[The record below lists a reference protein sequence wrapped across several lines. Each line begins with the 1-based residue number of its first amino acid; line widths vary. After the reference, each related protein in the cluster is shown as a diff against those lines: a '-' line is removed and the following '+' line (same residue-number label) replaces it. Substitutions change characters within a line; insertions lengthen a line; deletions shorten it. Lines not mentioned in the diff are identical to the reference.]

1 MNLKGKKVILAGGT
15 GMIGSHLIDALASE
29 GADTALLSRSTKM
42 YKGLKAY
49 QWSTEDGTI
58 DPEALEGVDYIVN
71 LAGAGIADK
80 RWTESRKKVIVESR
94 IKSAE
99 LLKRELVK
107 KGIKPLGYLSA
118 SAVGYYG
125 DRGDEQLTESS
136 GPGDD
141 FIAETVVQW
150 ENAADTLAEL
160 MPVIK
165 VRWGIVLSTKGGA
178 LPKMAGPQGF
188 GIGAILGSGKQYYP
202 WIHIDDVAR
211 VIIFLLKRE
220 NFSGVVN
227 GVAPTPVTQREFVD
241 AIERGMKKPALKV
254 PAPAFAIRMGM
265 GEMASVVLNSH
276 RVVPKKLKE
285 MGYEFKFTDPAE
297 AMRDLAERKI

>member
-99 LLKRELVK
+99 LIKRELVK

-141 FIAETVVQW
+141 FIAKTVVQW
-150 ENAADTLAEL
+150 ENAADSLAEL

-227 GVAPTPVTQREFVD
+227 GVSPTPVTQREFVD
-241 AIERGMKKPALKV
+241 AIERGMKKPALKL

-285 MGYEFKFTDPAE
+285 MAYEFKFTDPVE